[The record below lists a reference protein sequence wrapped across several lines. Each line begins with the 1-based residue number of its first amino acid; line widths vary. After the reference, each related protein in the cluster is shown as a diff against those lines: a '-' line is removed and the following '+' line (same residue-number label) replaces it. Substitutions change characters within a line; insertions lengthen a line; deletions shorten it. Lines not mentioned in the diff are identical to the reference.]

1 MAPNP
6 PSKKAPSSSQQSS
19 LLNFFAKKP
28 SQSVVAQKEVTTQ
41 QLAVKETT
49 APKPVKPDET
59 KQTSPPAMMTK
70 NTTQTNKP
78 KAASEAM
85 EVDESIQYI
94 QDDDSDEDVPL
105 TSKLGRNRK
114 RVSYKLSDSESEDGK
129 EPTAK
134 VVNPFA
140 QKKRRLVRKIDD
152 DSDDEFTPPKEET
165 LNDEELESI
174 FDDDLMDEDENIPG
188 SPGRETNIAATP
200 KKPPVTPL
208 AERFGRIS
216 VDASSSYKKP
226 TTSAFAKMSTTSKTE
241 KKQDRTQKFKEKNDE
256 RYYWL
261 QDQKDLDGNPIDS
274 PDYNPRTLYVPRS
287 AWDKFTPFE
296 KQYWEVKHK
305 HWDTIV
311 FFKKGKF
318 YELYEKDADIGH
330 RFFDLKMTD
339 RVNMRMVGVP
349 ETSFDYWTAQFIAK
363 GYKVA
368 KVDQMETA
376 IGKSM
381 REKGGAKASKADK
394 VIRRELTS
402 VLTAGTLVDAGLLT
416 NELGT
421 YCMAIK
427 EQCGDE
433 SMPPRFG
440 ICFVD
445 TATAEFNLVHFE
457 DDVHRTKFETLIM
470 QIRPRELVTEKGRL
484 SKTTTRLLKRILNEP
499 LWNMLSPDT
508 EFWDARITE
517 DEISI
522 HEYFGAEGD
531 LANEPLTEAM
541 TEARS
546 DPLLMSAFGGMIWYL
561 RSLKLD
567 RELLSAKHVLMYD
580 PIRNA
585 TSLVL
590 DGQTLANLE
599 IFQNSHDGSTEGTVF
614 KLLANSIT
622 PFGKRLFKQWL
633 CHPLRRI
640 EDINNRLDAVEDF
653 MRLVEL
659 HDKIA
664 RMMHG
669 MPDLERLISRIHSG
683 RIQVKEFLTALDGF
697 KTTRQIID
705 TLTQS
710 RAHFTSALLGQLIDQ
725 FPDIGG
731 KLDSLKNAF
740 ITADV
745 DVDYQKI
752 RTMIPKTGMNDEWD
766 SINQQIK
773 DAEQQFESHLQKV
786 KKELKCASIVY
797 KDMNKDIYQM
807 EVPKSIK
814 VPQSWIQLSM
824 TAKVARYWDTTVKN
838 MVTEYRELMETKNAF
853 VKKFALQVYAA
864 FDESYDMWLSAV
876 QSIAELDALMGLAKG
891 SINMGEPACRPV
903 LLDQE
908 RSVVEFEELRHPCV
922 VPGVA
927 TDFIPNDLGLG
938 GSEAS
943 VIVLTGPNM
952 GGKST
957 LLRQTCVAIIMAQ
970 LGGYVPARSCR
981 LTPCD
986 RIYTRIGAN
995 DNIMGGQS
1003 TFMVELAETS
1013 KILREAT
1020 TRSMVILDE
1029 LGRGTS
1035 TFDGYA
1041 IAYSVLHYLSTHI
1054 GCLGMFATHYQ
1065 TLCKEFERSPEINNM
1080 HMGYIMEEDEQNVT
1094 FLYKLTPGICEK
1106 SFGMNV
1112 ATMAGIP
1119 PSVVA
1124 RAAKIA
1130 EETEIAHHAKDTT
1143 YKMAASGK
1151 EGINVTPAVVA
1162 DLAYL
1167 MSNKKKSK
1175 VSTQRILAS
1184 FKNMVL

>member
-1 MAPNP
+1 MVSNP
-6 PSKKAPSSSQQSS
+6 SPKKPQQQQSS
-19 LLNFFAKKP
+19 LLSFFSKKP
-28 SQSVVAQKEVTTQ
+28 SGSIIEKEATTA
-41 QLAVKETT
+41 QLAVKET
-49 APKPVKPDET
+49 ASKPVKHDQQKQAVDT
-59 KQTSPPAMMTK
+59 KKPSMDAMD
-70 NTTQTNKP
+70 
-78 KAASEAM
+78 
-85 EVDESIQYI
+85 VDEANTKEE
-94 QDDDSDEDVPL
+94 DDSEDDAPL
-105 TSKLGRNRK
+105 VSKLGRSRK
-114 RVSYKLSDSESEDGK
+114 RISYKLSDSESDDDK
-129 EPTAK
+129 PVVAK

-152 DSDDEFTPPKEET
+152 DSDEEFIPAKEET
-165 LNDEELESI
+165 LNEEELENI
-174 FDDDLMDEDENIPG
+174 FDDDIMDEDIPG
-188 SPGRETNIAATP
+188 SPGRQTAPPAP

-216 VDASSSYKKP
+216 VASPMYEKP
-226 TTSAFAKMSTTSKTE
+226 SVSAFAKMNTTSKTE
-241 KKQDRTQKFKEKNDE
+241 KKQDRNQKFKEKNDE
-256 RYYWL
+256 RYQWL
-261 QDQKDLDGNPIDS
+261 QNQKDLDGNPIDS
-274 PDYNPRTLYVPRS
+274 PEYNPRTLYVPPS
-287 AWDKFTPFE
+287 AWNKFTPFE

-330 RFFDLKMTD
+330 KYFDLKMTD

-349 ETSFDYWTAQFIAK
+349 EMAFDYWTAQFIAK

-381 REKGGAKASKADK
+381 REKSNAKLSKADK

-402 VLTAGTLVDAGLLT
+402 VLTAGTLVDSGLLT

-421 YCMAIK
+421 YCMSIK

-445 TATAEFNLVHFE
+445 TATAEFNLVHFQ

-470 QIRPRELVTEKGRL
+470 QIKPRELVTEKGRL
-484 SKTTTRLLKRILNEP
+484 SKTTTRLLKSILHEP
-499 LWNMLSPDT
+499 LWNMLKPDA

-522 HEYFGAEGD
+522 HEYFGSEGE
-531 LANEPLTEAM
+531 LANEQLTQAM
-541 TEARS
+541 TEARK
-546 DPLLMSAFGGMIWYL
+546 DPLLMSAFGGLIWYL

-567 RELLSAKHVLMYD
+567 KELLSAKHVLMYD

-599 IFQNSHDGSTEGTVF
+599 IFQNSHDGSSEGTVF

-640 EDINNRLDAVEDF
+640 EDINSRLDAIEDF
-653 MRLVEL
+653 MRLVDL
-659 HDKIA
+659 HDTISKE
-664 RMMHG
+664 MHG

-683 RIQVKEFLTALDGF
+683 RIKVQEFFTALEGF
-697 KTTRQIID
+697 KRTRQIIE
-705 TLTQS
+705 TLIES
-710 RAHFTSALLGQLIDQ
+710 RGQFKSALLGQLIDQ
-725 FPDIGG
+725 FPDISG
-731 KLDSLKNAF
+731 KLESLNNSF
-740 ITADV
+740 ITGDV
-745 DVDYQKI
+745 DVDYQKTK
-752 RTMIPKTGMNDEWD
+752 TMIPKNGTNQEWD
-766 SINQQIK
+766 SINQDIK
-773 DAEQQFESHLQKV
+773 DLEAQFASHLQVV
-786 KKELKCASIVY
+786 KKELKCSTVVY
-797 KDMNKDIYQM
+797 RDIGKDIYQM
-807 EVPKSIK
+807 EVPKGIK
-814 VPQSWIQLSM
+814 VPQSWIQIS
-824 TAKVARYWDTTVKN
+824 TTSKVTRYWDKTVKDLVN
-838 MVTEYRELMETKNAF
+838 RYKEQIETKNAF
-853 VKKFALQVYAA
+853 VKKFALDVYAA
-864 FDESYDMWLSAV
+864 FDESYTMWLSAV

-891 SINMGEPACRPV
+891 SMNMGEPACRPV

-908 RSVVEFEELRHPCV
+908 KSVVEFEELRHPCV

-927 TDFIPNDLGLG
+927 TDFIPNDVGLG
-938 GSEAS
+938 GNEAS

-1080 HMGYIMEEDEQNVT
+1080 HMGYIMDEDEQNVT
-1094 FLYKLTPGICEK
+1094 FLYKLTTGICEK

-1119 PSVVA
+1119 PSVVT

-1130 EETEIAHHAKDTT
+1130 EETEIVHHSKDTT
-1143 YKMAASGK
+1143 YKMAVCGK
-1151 EGINVTPAVVA
+1151 EDINLTPAVVA

-1167 MSNKKKSK
+1167 MSNKKSNL
-1175 VSTQRILAS
+1175 STERILAS
-1184 FKNMVL
+1184 FQKLIV

>member
-1 MAPNP
+1 M
-6 PSKKAPSSSQQSS
+6 
-19 LLNFFAKKP
+19 
-28 SQSVVAQKEVTTQ
+28 
-41 QLAVKETT
+41 
-49 APKPVKPDET
+49 
-59 KQTSPPAMMTK
+59 
-70 NTTQTNKP
+70 
-78 KAASEAM
+78 
-85 EVDESIQYI
+85 
-94 QDDDSDEDVPL
+94 
-105 TSKLGRNRK
+105 
-114 RVSYKLSDSESEDGK
+114 
-129 EPTAK
+129 
-134 VVNPFA
+134 
-140 QKKRRLVRKIDD
+140 
-152 DSDDEFTPPKEET
+152 
-165 LNDEELESI
+165 
-174 FDDDLMDEDENIPG
+174 
-188 SPGRETNIAATP
+188 
-200 KKPPVTPL
+200 
-208 AERFGRIS
+208 
-216 VDASSSYKKP
+216 
-226 TTSAFAKMSTTSKTE
+226 TSKTE
-241 KKQDRTQKFKEKNDE
+241 KKQDRNQKFKEKNDE

-274 PDYNPRTLYVPRS
+274 AEYNPRTLYVPKS
-287 AWDKFTPFE
+287 AWEKFTPFE

-330 RFFDLKMTD
+330 KYFDLKMTD

-349 ETSFDYWTAQFIAK
+349 ESSFDYWTAQFIAK

-381 REKGGAKASKADK
+381 REKSGAKANKADK

-402 VLTAGTLVDAGLLT
+402 VLTAGTLVDSGLLT

-421 YCMAIK
+421 YCMSIK

-433 SMPPRFG
+433 SMPPTFG

-445 TATAEFNLVHFE
+445 TATAEFNLVHFQ

-470 QIRPRELVTEKGRL
+470 QIKPRELVTEKGRL
-484 SKTTTRLLKRILNEP
+484 SKTTTRLLKSILNEP
-499 LWNMLSPDT
+499 LWNMLKPDT

-522 HEYFGAEGD
+522 HEYFGPEGD
-531 LANEPLTEAM
+531 LANEQLTVAM
-541 TEARS
+541 TEARK
-546 DPLLMSAFGGMIWYL
+546 DPLLMSAFGGLIWYL

-567 RELLSAKHVLMYD
+567 KELLSAKHVLMYD

-614 KLLANSIT
+614 NLLANSIT

-640 EDINNRLDAVEDF
+640 QDINSRLDAIEDF
-653 MRLVEL
+653 MRLVDL
-659 HDKIA
+659 HETISKE
-664 RMMHG
+664 MYG

-683 RIQVKEFLTALDGF
+683 RIQVKEFLAALEGF
-697 KTTRQIID
+697 KTTSQIIQ
-705 TLTQS
+705 TLIKS
-710 RAHFTSALLGQLIDQ
+710 RGHFKSVLLGQLIDQ

-731 KLDSLKNAF
+731 KLDSLNNSF

-745 DVDYQKI
+745 DVDCK
-752 RTMIPKTGMNDEWD
+752 TMIPKTGMNDEWD
-766 SINQQIK
+766 GINQQIK
-773 DAEQQFESHLQKV
+773 DAEKQFESHLQVV
-786 KKELKCASIVY
+786 KRELKCSSVVY

-807 EVPKSIK
+807 EVPKSVK
-814 VPQSWIQLSM
+814 VPQSWIQMST
-824 TAKVARYWDTTVKN
+824 TAKVTRYWDNTVKN
-838 MVTEYRELMETKNAF
+838 LVTEYRELMETKNAF

-876 QSIAELDALMGLAKG
+876 HSIAELDALMGLAKG
-891 SINMGEPACRPV
+891 SMNMGEPACRPV

-908 RSVVEFEELRHPCV
+908 KSVVEFEELRHPCV

-927 TDFIPNDLGLG
+927 TDFIPNDVGLG
-938 GSEAS
+938 GQEAS

-1054 GCLGMFATHYQ
+1054 GCLGLFATHYQ

-1080 HMGYIMEEDEQNVT
+1080 HMGYIMDEDEQNVT

-1119 PSVVA
+1119 PSVVK

-1130 EETEIAHHAKDTT
+1130 EETEIVHHSKDTT
-1143 YKMAASGK
+1143 YKMASSNRQ
-1151 EGINVTPAVVA
+1151 GINITPAVVA

-1167 MSNKKKSK
+1167 MSNKKPSK
-1175 VSTQRILAS
+1175 VSTERILAS
-1184 FKNMVL
+1184 FQNMIV

>member
-6 PSKKAPSSSQQSS
+6 SSKKPPQQQSS
-19 LLNFFAKKP
+19 LLSFFAKKP
-28 SQSVVAQKEVTTQ
+28 SQNVIGNEVMTE
-41 QLAVKETT
+41 QLAVKKP
-49 APKPVKPDET
+49 ASKPVKSDDD
-59 KQTSPPAMMTK
+59 KQAPSSALPSVK
-70 NTTQTNKP
+70 KSTTQPTKP
-78 KAASEAM
+78 TEDAM
-85 EVDESIQYI
+85 EIDEAIQKSE
-94 QDDDSDEDVPL
+94 DDSEDNVPL
-105 TSKLGRNRK
+105 ALQLGRNRK
-114 RVSYKLSDSESEDGK
+114 RVSYKLPDSDSEDEK
-129 EPTAK
+129 LEAAK

-140 QKKRRLVRKIDD
+140 QKKRRLIRKIDD
-152 DSDDEFTPPKEET
+152 DSDEEFKPPKEET

-174 FDDDLMDEDENIPG
+174 FDDDLMDEDIPG
-188 SPGRETNIAATP
+188 SPGRQTTTATTP

-216 VDASSSYKKP
+216 VGSPMYQKP
-226 TTSAFAKMSTTSKTE
+226 SVSAFAKMNMTSKSE
-241 KKQDRTQKFKEKNDE
+241 KRQDRNQKFKEKNDE

-261 QDQKDLDGNPIDS
+261 QNQKDLDGNPIDS
-274 PDYNPRTLYVPRS
+274 AEYNPRTLYVPPS

-330 RFFDLKMTD
+330 RYFDLKMTD

-381 REKGGAKASKADK
+381 REKGGAKSSKTDK

-402 VLTAGTLVDAGLLT
+402 VLTAGTLVDSGLLT

-421 YCMAIK
+421 YCMSIK

-433 SMPPRFG
+433 SMPPTFG

-445 TATAEFNLVHFE
+445 TATAEFNLVHFQ

-470 QIRPRELVTEKGRL
+470 QIKPRELVTEKGRL
-484 SKTTTRLLKRILNEP
+484 SKTTTRLLKNILNEP
-499 LWNMLSPDT
+499 LWNMLKPDT

-522 HEYFGAEGD
+522 HEYFGSEGE
-531 LANEPLTEAM
+531 LANEQLTEAM
-541 TEARS
+541 TEARK

-567 RELLSAKHVLMYD
+567 KELLSAKHVLMYD

-640 EDINNRLDAVEDF
+640 GDINSRLDAIEDF
-653 MRLVEL
+653 MRLVDL
-659 HDKIA
+659 HEIISKE
-664 RMMHG
+664 MHG

-683 RIQVKEFLTALDGF
+683 RIQVKEFLTALEGF
-697 KTTRQIID
+697 NTTRKIIQS
-705 TLTQS
+705 LTES
-710 RAHFTSALLGQLIDQ
+710 RGHFKSSLLGQLIDQ
-725 FPDIGG
+725 FPDIGD
-731 KLDSLKNAF
+731 KLDSLKKSF

-752 RTMIPKTGMNDEWD
+752 RTMIPKIGMNDEWD

-773 DAEQQFESHLQKV
+773 DAEKQFESHLLVV
-786 KKELKCASIVY
+786 KKELKCSSVVY

-807 EVPKSIK
+807 EVPKNVK
-814 VPQSWIQLSM
+814 VPQSWLQIS
-824 TAKVARYWDTTVKN
+824 TTSKVTRYYDNTVKN
-838 MVTEYRELMETKNAF
+838 LVTQYKELMETKNAF

-891 SINMGEPACRPV
+891 SMNMGEPACRPI

-908 RSVVEFEELRHPCV
+908 KSVVEFEELRHPCV

-927 TDFIPNDLGLG
+927 TDFIPNDVGLG
-938 GSEAS
+938 GKEAS

-1080 HMGYIMEEDEQNVT
+1080 HMGYIMDEDEQNVT

-1119 PSVVA
+1119 PSVVS

-1130 EETEIAHHAKDTT
+1130 EETEIVHHAKDTT

-1151 EGINVTPAVVA
+1151 GINITPAVVA

-1167 MSNKKKSK
+1167 MSNKKSK
-1175 VSTQRILAS
+1175 LSTDRILAS
-1184 FKNMVL
+1184 FQNMTV

>member
-6 PSKKAPSSSQQSS
+6 SLKRPQQQQSS
-19 LLNFFAKKP
+19 LLSFFAKKP
-28 SQSVVAQKEVTTQ
+28 SESVIEKEVMTE
-41 QLAVKETT
+41 QLAVKET
-49 APKPVKPDET
+49 APKPVKPDQT
-59 KQTSPPAMMTK
+59 KQASSASPSMAK
-70 NTTQTNKP
+70 NTAHSSKP
-78 KAASEAM
+78 TADAM
-85 EVDESIQYI
+85 EIDEAIQENE
-94 QDDDSDEDVPL
+94 DDSEDDSPL
-105 TSKLGRNRK
+105 VSRLGRNRK
-114 RVSYKLSDSESEDGK
+114 RVSYKLSDSEPEDGVPAA
-129 EPTAK
+129 EK

-140 QKKRRLVRKIDD
+140 QKKRRLVRKLHD
-152 DSDDEFTPPKEET
+152 DSDEEFTPPKEEP

-174 FDDDLMDEDENIPG
+174 FDDDLMDEDIPG
-188 SPGRETNIAATP
+188 SPGRQTTTTATP

-216 VDASSSYKKP
+216 VESPMYQKP
-226 TTSAFAKMSTTSKTE
+226 SVSAFAKMNMTSKTE
-241 KKQDRTQKFKEKNDE
+241 KKQDRNQKFKEKNDE

-261 QDQKDLDGNPIDS
+261 QDQKDLDGNPIGS
-274 PDYNPRTLYVPRS
+274 PEYNPRTLYVPRS
-287 AWDKFTPFE
+287 AWEKFTPFE
-296 KQYWEVKHK
+296 KQYWEVKHT

-330 RFFDLKMTD
+330 KYFDLKMTD

-381 REKGGAKASKADK
+381 REKSGAKSNKADK

-402 VLTAGTLVDAGLLT
+402 VLTAGTLVDSGLLT

-421 YCMAIK
+421 YCMSIK
-427 EQCGDE
+427 EHCGDE
-433 SMPPRFG
+433 SMPPTFG

-445 TATAEFNLVHFE
+445 TATAEFNLVHFQ

-470 QIRPRELVTEKGRL
+470 QIKPRELVTEKGRL
-484 SKTTTRLLKRILNEP
+484 SKTTTRLLKSILNEP
-499 LWNMLSPDT
+499 LWNMLKPDV

-522 HEYFGAEGD
+522 HEYFGSEGE
-531 LANEPLTEAM
+531 LANEQLTQAM
-541 TEARS
+541 TEARK
-546 DPLLMSAFGGMIWYL
+546 DPLLMSAFGGLIWYL

-567 RELLSAKHVLMYD
+567 KELLSAKHVLMYD

-599 IFQNSHDGSTEGTVF
+599 IFQNSYDGSTEGTVF

-640 EDINNRLDAVEDF
+640 EDINSRLDAIEDF
-653 MRLVEL
+653 MRLVDL
-659 HDKIA
+659 HETISKE
-664 RMMHG
+664 MYG

-683 RIQVKEFLTALDGF
+683 RIQVKEFLAALEGF
-697 KTTRQIID
+697 KTTRQIIQ
-705 TLTQS
+705 TLIES
-710 RAHFTSALLGQLIDQ
+710 RGHFKSALLGQLIDQ

-731 KLDSLKNAF
+731 KLDSLNDSF
-740 ITADV
+740 ITAEV

-752 RTMIPKTGMNDEWD
+752 RTMIPKNGMNKEWN

-773 DAEQQFESHLQKV
+773 DAEKQFESHLQVV
-786 KKELKCASIVY
+786 KKELKCSSIVY
-797 KDMNKDIYQM
+797 RDMNKDIYQM
-807 EVPKSIK
+807 EVPKNVK
-814 VPQSWIQLSM
+814 VPQSWLQIS
-824 TAKVARYWDTTVKN
+824 TTSKVTRYWDNTVKN
-838 MVTEYRELMETKNAF
+838 LVTEYRELMETKNAF
-853 VKKFALQVYAA
+853 VKKFALEVYAA
-864 FDESYDMWLSAV
+864 FDESYGMWLSAV

-891 SINMGEPACRPV
+891 SMNMGEPACRPV

-908 RSVVEFEELRHPCV
+908 KSVVEFEELRHPCV

-927 TDFIPNDLGLG
+927 TDFIPNDVGLG
-938 GSEAS
+938 GKDAS

-1080 HMGYIMEEDEQNVT
+1080 HMGYIMDEDEQNVT

-1119 PSVVA
+1119 PSVVS
-1124 RAAKIA
+1124 RAATIA
-1130 EETEIAHHAKDTT
+1130 EETEIVHHSKDTT
-1143 YKMAASGK
+1143 YKMEASGK
-1151 EGINVTPAVVA
+1151 DGINITPAVVA

-1167 MSNKKKSK
+1167 MSNKKIKL
-1175 VSTQRILAS
+1175 STERILAS
-1184 FKNMVL
+1184 FQNMTV

>member
-1 MAPNP
+1 MVSNP
-6 PSKKAPSSSQQSS
+6 SAKKPQQQQSS
-19 LLNFFAKKP
+19 LLSFFNKKP
-28 SQSVVAQKEVTTQ
+28 SGSIIEKEVTTA
-41 QLAVKETT
+41 QLAVKET
-49 APKPVKPDET
+49 ASKPVKHDQHKQAVDT
-59 KQTSPPAMMTK
+59 KKPSMDAMD
-70 NTTQTNKP
+70 
-78 KAASEAM
+78 
-85 EVDESIQYI
+85 VDEANTKEE
-94 QDDDSDEDVPL
+94 DDSEDDAPL
-105 TSKLGRNRK
+105 VSKLGRSRK
-114 RVSYKLSDSESEDGK
+114 RISYKLSDSESDDDK
-129 EPTAK
+129 PVVAK

-152 DSDDEFTPPKEET
+152 DSDEEFIPAKEET
-165 LNDEELESI
+165 LNEEELEGI
-174 FDDDLMDEDENIPG
+174 FDDDIMDEDIPG
-188 SPGRETNIAATP
+188 SPGRQAAP
-200 KKPPVTPL
+200 SASKKPPVTPL

-216 VDASSSYKKP
+216 VASPMYEKP
-226 TTSAFAKMSTTSKTE
+226 SVSAFAKMNTTSKTE
-241 KKQDRTQKFKEKNDE
+241 KKQDRNQKFREKNDE
-256 RYYWL
+256 RYQWL
-261 QDQKDLDGNPIDS
+261 QHQKDLDGNPIDS
-274 PDYNPRTLYVPRS
+274 PEYNPRTLYVPPS
-287 AWDKFTPFE
+287 AWNKFTPFE

-330 RFFDLKMTD
+330 KYFDLKMTD

-349 ETSFDYWTAQFIAK
+349 EMAFDYWTAQFIAK

-381 REKGGAKASKADK
+381 REKSDAKLSKADK

-402 VLTAGTLVDAGLLT
+402 VLTAGTLVDSGLLT

-421 YCMAIK
+421 YCMSIK

-445 TATAEFNLVHFE
+445 TATAEFNLVHFQ

-470 QIRPRELVTEKGRL
+470 QIKPRELVTEKGRL
-484 SKTTTRLLKRILNEP
+484 SKTTTRLLKSILHEP
-499 LWNMLSPDT
+499 LWNMLKPDA

-522 HEYFGAEGD
+522 HEYFGSEGE
-531 LANEPLTEAM
+531 LANEQLTQAM
-541 TEARS
+541 TEARK
-546 DPLLMSAFGGMIWYL
+546 DPLLMSAFGGLIWYL

-567 RELLSAKHVLMYD
+567 KELLSAKHVLMYD

-599 IFQNSHDGSTEGTVF
+599 IFQNSHDGSSEGTVF

-640 EDINNRLDAVEDF
+640 EDINSRLDAIEDF
-653 MRLVEL
+653 MRLVDL
-659 HDKIA
+659 HDTISKE
-664 RMMHG
+664 MHG

-683 RIQVKEFLTALDGF
+683 RIKVQEFFTALEGF
-697 KTTRQIID
+697 KRTRHIIE
-705 TLTQS
+705 TLIQS
-710 RAHFTSALLGQLIDQ
+710 RGQFKSALLGQLIDQ
-725 FPDIGG
+725 FPDISG
-731 KLDSLKNAF
+731 KLESLNNSF
-740 ITADV
+740 ITGDV
-745 DVDYQKI
+745 DVDYQKTK
-752 RTMIPKTGMNDEWD
+752 TMIPKNGTNQEWD
-766 SINQQIK
+766 SINQGIK
-773 DAEQQFESHLQKV
+773 DLEAQFVSHLQVV
-786 KKELKCASIVY
+786 KKELKCSTVVY
-797 KDMNKDIYQM
+797 RDMGKDIYQM
-807 EVPKSIK
+807 EVPKGIK
-814 VPQSWIQLSM
+814 VPQSWIQIS
-824 TAKVARYWDTTVKN
+824 TTSKVTRYWDKTVKN
-838 MVTEYRELMETKNAF
+838 LVNSYKEQLETKNAF
-853 VKKFALQVYAA
+853 VKKFVLEVYAT
-864 FDESYDMWLSAV
+864 FDESYTMWLSAV

-891 SINMGEPACRPV
+891 SMNMGEPACRPV

-908 RSVVEFEELRHPCV
+908 KSIVEFEELRHPCV

-927 TDFIPNDLGLG
+927 TDFIPNDVGLG
-938 GSEAS
+938 GNEAS

-970 LGGYVPARSCR
+970 LGGYVPAKSCR

-1080 HMGYIMEEDEQNVT
+1080 HMGYIMDEDEQNVT
-1094 FLYKLTPGICEK
+1094 FLYKLTTGICEK

-1119 PSVVA
+1119 PSVVT

-1130 EETEIAHHAKDTT
+1130 EETEIVHHSKDTT
-1143 YKMAASGK
+1143 YKMAVCGK
-1151 EGINVTPAVVA
+1151 EDINLTPAVVA

-1167 MSNKKKSK
+1167 MSNKKSNL
-1175 VSTQRILAS
+1175 STERILAS
-1184 FKNMVL
+1184 FQKLIV